1 MIKKLI
7 KGTSF
12 IALSNILGK
21 VFALF
26 TLSLI
31 ARNLGPQAFGELA
44 VILSLAS
51 IYSTFSATCFPQS
64 LLWRMNDSPKPLPRK
79 VIFST
84 SDKDLGVDAFLDMS
98 IFSLAEF

>member
-7 KGTSF
+7 KGTGY
-12 IALSNILGK
+12 IALSNIVGK

-31 ARNLGPQAFGELA
+31 ARNLGPNAFGEMA

-51 IYSTFSATCFPQS
+51 ICSTFAATCFPQS
-64 LLWRMNDSPKPLPRK
+64 LLWRMNDPSK
-79 VIFST
+79 S
-84 SDKDLGVDAFLDMS
+84 SS
-98 IFSLAEF
+98 